1 MTKNTDDPNQER
13 NGNERGAEIN
23 LRAYL
28 RRKALCLYTTNS
40 FDYFLFL
47 FLCYYRIYV
56 ATYTTRKLDIS
67 TGREPMVSTGSL
79 PGTVRSVLN
88 ALI

>member
-1 MTKNTDDPNQER
+1 MTKNTEDPNQER

-56 ATYTTRKLDIS
+56 WLLICLAILN
-67 TGREPMVSTGSL
+67 
-79 PGTVRSVLN
+79 VLS
-88 ALI
+88 IM